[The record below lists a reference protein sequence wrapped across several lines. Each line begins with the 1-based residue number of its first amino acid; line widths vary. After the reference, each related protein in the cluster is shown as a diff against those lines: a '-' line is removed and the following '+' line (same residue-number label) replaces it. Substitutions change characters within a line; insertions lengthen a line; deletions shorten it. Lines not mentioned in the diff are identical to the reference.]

1 MQFSKFESSLYLEL
15 AKIME
20 SESPLKAFEYET
32 GIRAGYFLVGSD
44 DDPINFVF
52 SFPLENDDCY
62 FTLTDG
68 EASEVTK
75 EMASIQEFNETDAHL
90 CDGHTVPTKNR
101 YFNNAGWVSH
111 LITIPAIAYDDLPNT
126 TFIADRK
133 IRLHLVIPLSESE
146 YNVKLKDGYDNLLDY
161 FEENQ
166 RDIVGFNYA

>member
-1 MQFSKFESSLYLEL
+1 MQFSKFESSLYLEI
-15 AKIME
+15 AKVME
-20 SESPLKAFEYET
+20 SESPLKASEYET
-32 GIRAGYFLVGSD
+32 GIRAGYFVVGSD
-44 DDPINFVF
+44 DDPISLVF

-68 EASEVTK
+68 AASEVAK
-75 EMASIQEFNETDAHL
+75 EIASIQEFNETNAHL

-101 YFNNAGWVSH
+101 YFNDAGWVSH

-126 TFIADRK
+126 INIGGRK

-146 YNVKLKDGYDNLLDY
+146 YNVKLKNGYDDLLDY